1 MSQTRRKREHRE
13 KAKGRTKKGES
24 RKMKVEKKSEM
35 RFPYSEKV
43 LEHFRNPHNVGKIE
57 DPDGKGLEGSPACG
71 DMVAVYIKVEPETKV
86 IEDIKFESYG
96 CASNIATGSV
106 ITDLARGKTLDEAKK
121 ITWKQASEEL
131 GGLPPIKAH
140 CSVLAVEGLR
150 AAIRDYEE
158 KHGLVT
164 EKEPTTEEVV
174 QQRLKHVMNPL
185 TGLDIIRTNLIL
197 KTSVEAG
204 VVRVVVDL
212 PADHQF
218 APSIKED
225 IMEKLG
231 ALWDVEKVDVVFT
244 A

>member
-1 MSQTRRKREHRE
+1 MI
-13 KAKGRTKKGES
+13 
-24 RKMKVEKKSEM
+24 KVEKKGEGI

-57 DPDGKGLEGSPACG
+57 NPDGKGLEGSPACG

-86 IEDIKFESYG
+86 IEDVKFESYG

-174 QQRLKHVMNPL
+174 QRRLKHVMNPL
-185 TGLDIIRTNLIL
+185 TGLDIIHTNLIL

-218 APSIKED
+218 ASAIKED
-225 IMEKLG
+225 VMDKLG
-231 ALWDVEKVDVVFT
+231 SLWDVERVDVVFT